1 MATSI
6 LAYHT
11 ASKHS
16 FSGYADS
23 PGFLDW
29 ETQPDP
35 FRRFEGSPETPLD
48 LPSEEAGHP
57 YDRLFDEAPEPTPLS
72 WESLSRFL
80 FESLALS
87 AWKQAPHSPPWS
99 LRVNPSSGN
108 LHPTEAYL
116 LLPPLPGNPS
126 AGVFHYSPLQHSLE
140 ARRWLESGPWEE
152 IVARFPPGT
161 FLVALTSIYW
171 REAWKYGE
179 RAYRYCH
186 HDLGHAIGAL
196 ALSARMR
203 GWQASIL
210 PAVGSP
216 ELERILA
223 TESQQ
228 GPEAEHADCVLA
240 ISPGR
245 ETLLDAETRAF
256 RLPDTLLSALR
267 DEPPLGHPNRLSTDH
282 LPWPL
287 LEGAIASTLY
297 PGGWSGEE
305 GAAVLPF
312 SPVAPPSS
320 EEAGALVRRRRSA
333 MAMDGKTSISRE
345 AFLHILSQLLP
356 GPAAFPFAVLPW
368 QPRVSL
374 VVFVHRV
381 EGLVPGLYLLLRSAA
396 HEASLRHEL
405 RPEFAWQPPPGVPRA
420 FPFFRL
426 VEGDFRELAAKI
438 SCFQTIASGGCFA
451 LAMLADLSRIQDHP
465 WLYPRLFWECGLI
478 GQFLYLGAEA
488 AGLRGT
494 GIGCYFDDGLHELVG
509 IRGLPWQS
517 LYHFTVGGAV
527 GDHRLQ
533 TRPAYAHLHRPGSSR
548 APAES

>member
-1 MATSI
+1 MASSP

-16 FSGYADS
+16 FSGYADG

-35 FRRFEGSPETPLD
+35 FRRFDGSPEIRLE
-48 LPSEEAGHP
+48 LPSEETGP
-57 YDRLFDEAPEPTPLS
+57 SYDLLFDRAPEPAPLGLTS
-72 WESLSRFL
+72 ISRFL

-87 AWKQAPHSPPWS
+87 AWKQAPGSPPWS

-108 LHPTEAYL
+108 LHPTEGYL
-116 LLPPLPGNPS
+116 LLPPLPESPR
-126 AGVFHYSPLQHSLE
+126 AGLFHYSPLGHSLE
-140 ARRWLESGPWEE
+140 ARRFLDLPWWEE
-152 IVARFPPGT
+152 TASGLPPGT
-161 FLVALTSIYW
+161 FFIGLSSIYW

-196 ALSARMR
+196 ALAARLR
-203 GWQASIL
+203 GWRALLL
-210 PAVGSP
+210 PAVGAP
-216 ELERILA
+216 ELVRMLA
-223 TESQQ
+223 VEDQQ
-228 GPEAEHADCVLA
+228 GPEAEHADCLLA
-240 ISPGR
+240 VSPGR
-245 ETLLDAETRAF
+245 ESRSDAAARSF
-256 RLPDTLLSALR
+256 RFPGGVLTALR
-267 DEPPLGHPNRLSTDH
+267 SRPPLGVPNRLSADH

-287 LEGAIASTLY
+287 LDQAIAATVY
-297 PGGWSGEE
+297 PGGWPGEE
-305 GAAVLPF
+305 TASLPAIPPVPASPSEGAGV
-312 SPVAPPSS
+312 
-320 EEAGALVRRRRSA
+320 LVRRRRSA
-333 MAMDGKTSISRE
+333 MAMDGKTSISRD
-345 AFLHILSQLLP
+345 AFLRLLSRLLP
-356 GPAAFPFAVLPW
+356 REDAFPFAVLPW

-374 VVFVHRV
+374 LIFVHRV
-381 EGLVPGLYLLLRSAA
+381 EGLAPGLYLLLRSPV
-396 HEASLRHEL
+396 HEASLRREL
-405 RPEFAWQPPPGVPRA
+405 RSEFAWQPPPGFPQG

-426 VEGDFRELAAKI
+426 AEGDFRVPAAKI

-451 LAMLADLSRIQDHP
+451 LAMLADLSAVRDRP
-465 WLYPRLFWECGLI
+465 WFYPRLFWECGLV

-527 GDHRLQ
+527 GDQRLQ
-533 TRPAYAHLHRPGSSR
+533 TRPAYAHLDRPASPPR
-548 APAES
+548 PAQG